1 MLIRVEVT
9 PNPAAKRFLLPCPLA
24 LAEPIAFDRSSERRP
39 RIAQRLLEIEG
50 VTDLL
55 FAREFI
61 AVSRDS
67 TAKAWPDLQFEIV
80 GEIIEALAEGE
91 AEELSLWS
99 EQQFSSDDP
108 IEEQIA
114 ELLRTRIAPRVA
126 RDGGRITLLSYRDGI
141 ATVEMRG
148 ACGGCPS
155 ALMTL
160 KRGVETTLK
169 HYIPELRR
177 VEASLQSDLK
187 KPFWKSM
194 LEARGAR
201 FRNG

>member
-1 MLIRVEVT
+1 MLIKIEVT
-9 PNPAAKRFLLPCPLA
+9 PNPAARRFLLPRRLLLDAPV
-24 LAEPIAFDRSSERRP
+24 AFDRFSKRRP
-39 RIAQRLLEIEG
+39 RFADRLLNIDG

-61 AVSRDS
+61 SVSRDGS
-67 TAKAWPDLQFEIV
+67 AAGWSDLQFEVVAAITE
-80 GEIIEALAEGE
+80 GLAEGE
-91 AEELSLWS
+91 DRDLDHWAED
-99 EQQFSSDDP
+99 QIAHNDP

-126 RDGGRITLLSYRDGI
+126 RDGGNITLLSYRDGV
-141 ATVEMRG
+141 ATVQLQG

-169 HYIPELRR
+169 HYIPELQR
-177 VEASLQSDLK
+177 VEAALESKSQ
-187 KPFWKSM
+187 KPFWRSM
-194 LEARGAR
+194 LEARGAK
-201 FRNG
+201 FQNG

>member
-1 MLIRVEVT
+1 MARPRYWHTGGLACSSKTRSRKKPADMLIRVEVT
-9 PNPAAKRFLLPCPLA
+9 PNPAAKRFLLPRPLA
-24 LAEPIAFDRSSERRP
+24 LEEPIAFDRSSERRP

-108 IEEQIA
+108 VEVTRGIGDFIAGMTDRYAVRRYEE
-114 ELLRTRIAPRVA
+114 LF
-126 RDGGRITLLSYRDGI
+126 G
-141 ATVEMRG
+141 
-148 ACGGCPS
+148 PS
-155 ALMTL
+155 PL
-160 KRGVETTLK
+160 
-169 HYIPELRR
+169 H
-177 VEASLQSDLK
+177 DL
-187 KPFWKSM
+187 
-194 LEARGAR
+194 
-201 FRNG
+201 